1 MDETPL
7 LYEYLPLKVE
17 EKGKKNVATWK
28 AGLEKK
34 RCTVIL
40 AVTASGKLL
49 EPGLILPRKTR
60 YKLLQRNKLGIK
72 IFGTPNAWIDSDIM
86 ISWLDEIFFP
96 YVGENKSILILDSY
110 AAHYSKE
117 VRTHLTKNPNVKL
130 ALIPGGLTPILQ
142 PLDYTINAS
151 FKRYIKEKSQKHQT
165 IGTR

>member
-1 MDETPL
+1 
-7 LYEYLPLKVE
+7 
-17 EKGKKNVATWK
+17 
-28 AGLEKK
+28 
-34 RCTVIL
+34 
-40 AVTASGKLL
+40 
-49 EPGLILPRKTR
+49 LPRKTR

-165 IGTR
+165 VGARENVKQSSSLENEGRIGKENVMVPEKQFLISKTDRERAVNP